1 MNSSKGWT
9 KGSVCNPGQ
18 IFVSRFFHLILFKGV
33 NEIKA
38 EQLLWREQF
47 YNLDFIISHI
57 FKPTFSFEWNAV
69 LPVAFLIGSRLLDC
83 FSFHSWQLWHA
94 ISLLIQMSNQSSAHL
109 LFILI
114 TPHSNF
120 PNTPVPGRFFH
131 LLPQQ
136 DAHVY
141 YISNKTPPPPHLL
154 QIIMCQAFKI
164 QSIPRTTCGVTAEL
178 CFSGTKQVFHS
189 FL

>member
-1 MNSSKGWT
+1 MDSSKGRT
-9 KGSVCNPGQ
+9 KGSVCMPGQ
-18 IFVSRFFHLILFKGV
+18 IFVSHFFHLILFKGWDKSWTTIV
-33 NEIKA
+33 KRTILQFRFYHIMLSN
-38 EQLLWREQF
+38 LL
-47 YNLDFIISHI
+47 
-57 FKPTFSFEWNAV
+57 SFEWNAV
-69 LPVAFLIGSRLLDC
+69 LPVAFLIRLRLLDC

-120 PNTPVPGRFFH
+120 PNTPEQGRFFH

-136 DAHVY
+136 DAHVC

-164 QSIPRTTCGVTAEL
+164 QSIPRTTCRVTAEL
-178 CFSGTKQVFHS
+178 CFSGIKQVFYS

>member
-1 MNSSKGWT
+1 MRSKPNSYCEENNFT
-9 KGSVCNPGQ
+9 
-18 IFVSRFFHLILFKGV
+18 ILILS
-33 NEIKA
+33 
-38 EQLLWREQF
+38 
-47 YNLDFIISHI
+47 YHT
-57 FKPTFSFEWNAV
+57 FKPTFSFEWNGV
-69 LPVAFLIGSRLLDC
+69 LPAAFLIGSRLLDC

-120 PNTPVPGRFFH
+120 PNTRVKGRFFH

-154 QIIMCQAFKI
+154 QIIMCQVFNI
-164 QSIPRTTCGVTAEL
+164 QSIPRTTCRVTAEL
-178 CFSGTKQVFHS
+178 CLSGIKQVFYS